1 MPHFEGPQENGFRS
15 HQQETAFDSK
25 LLSDFIYE
33 LNIARRCGLSY
44 PPGHPRIQA
53 SIKKVMSLLG
63 RLLEFR
69 EKITLGI
76 ARDVIV
82 VEKYHL
88 DKKNPVYRDYAKSL
102 FQLGIATLTIDRNL
116 TEEEFLKFNEILG
129 LNRER
134 LKDEGGLPA
143 ILQGSGF
150 GHLEIQLID
159 YGLFQVSEAAPEIRR
174 TPEESRKKKTP
185 SGKISSRGS
194 SKEPWPT
201 RIFSRFSTRGSI
213 RRRWPEF

>member
-1 MPHFEGPQENGFRS
+1 MGSDP

-76 ARDVIV
+76 ARDVII

-116 TEEEFLKFNEILG
+116 TEEQFLKFNGILG

-134 LKDEGGLPA
+134 LKDEGGLFA
-143 ILQGSGF
+143 ILQGSGL
-150 GHLEIQLID
+150 GHLEIQ
-159 YGLFQVSEAAPEIRR
+159 
-174 TPEESRKKKTP
+174 
-185 SGKISSRGS
+185 
-194 SKEPWPT
+194 
-201 RIFSRFSTRGSI
+201 
-213 RRRWPEF
+213 